1 MIGLF
6 MLVASL
12 SVYNGH
18 RGLEARDTG
27 LRFAT
32 QRACEASVRSQEPG
46 IRYRCQ
52 WAPEA
57 VRINPWTP

>member
-1 MIGLF
+1 MTIGLF

-12 SVYNGH
+12 STYNGH
-18 RGLEARDTG
+18 RGVEDRDTG
-27 LRFAT
+27 LRYAT
-32 QRACEASVRSQEPG
+32 QEACETSARRQDPG

-57 VRINPWTP
+57 VKVNP